1 VQLKRG
7 GFEKPFPIQAQS
19 WPLGLQGRSLVAVAK
34 TGSGKTLGYLLPGLV
49 ECLRKKNDPRKGPT
63 VLVLAPTRE
72 LANQI
77 QEEAVKFGRV
87 AGLSSV
93 VSGFVS
99 VQDLRSCRC
108 RRVCSPK
115 G

>member
-1 VQLKRG
+1 MQLSSG

-49 ECLRKKNDPRKGPT
+49 EVLKQKKDRRVGPV

-77 QEEAVKFGRV
+77 QEEASKFGRI
-87 AGLSSV
+87 AGLTSV
-93 VSGFVS
+93 VSV
-99 VQDLRSCRC
+99 DLS
-108 RRVCSPK
+108 